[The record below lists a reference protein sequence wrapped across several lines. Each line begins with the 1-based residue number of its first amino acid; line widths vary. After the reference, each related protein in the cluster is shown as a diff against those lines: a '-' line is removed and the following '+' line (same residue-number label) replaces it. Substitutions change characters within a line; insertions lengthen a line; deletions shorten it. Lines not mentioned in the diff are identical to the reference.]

1 MPARHPLALQV
12 THTVST
18 TGSIYKV
25 KQGGVQA
32 LEGGAIQRSRA
43 WASWHQAML
52 AQKAAATAMGTQA
65 IRRRVRSGLGTVENR
80 GTDNLRFTLSQAV
93 WP

>member
-32 LEGGAIQRSRA
+32 LEGGSHTEIEGLGL
-43 WASWHQAML
+43 L
-52 AQKAAATAMGTQA
+52 APGNACTEGSSHSHGHQA
-65 IRRRVRSGLGTVENR
+65 IRQEG
-80 GTDNLRFTLSQAV
+80 
-93 WP
+93 